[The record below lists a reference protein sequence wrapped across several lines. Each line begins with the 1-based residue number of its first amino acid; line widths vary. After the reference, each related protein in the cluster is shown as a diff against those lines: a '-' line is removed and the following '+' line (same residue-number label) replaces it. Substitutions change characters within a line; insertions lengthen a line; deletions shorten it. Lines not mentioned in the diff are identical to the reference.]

1 VITVRKGGTVLQF
14 GTSYDTVSGLPQK
27 DFYYREISIVGT
39 KGGYGCYPTAVDLLN
54 RHALKIEPLIT
65 HQYSLDKV
73 AEAFDVMDKRLN
85 NVLRA
90 AVLC

>member
-1 VITVRKGGTVLQF
+1 
-14 GTSYDTVSGLPQK
+14 
-27 DFYYREISIVGT
+27 
-39 KGGYGCYPTAVDLLN
+39 
-54 RHALKIEPLIT
+54 
-65 HQYSLDKV
+65 LDKV